1 METTAVT
8 LVEAQVVGD
17 ITGKVL
23 VTVEGRD
30 FTSDLHAVG
39 LTIDSSDREIMAAM
53 IPVVREAIGV
63 DISDHYKVR
72 KAVYSQNI
80 YIVPNSTA
88 G

>member
-1 METTAVT
+1 METTAVV
-8 LVEAQVVGD
+8 LAEAQVVGD

-23 VTVEGRD
+23 VTVEGRN
-30 FTSDLHAVG
+30 FISDLHAVG
-39 LTIDSSDREIMAAM
+39 LTIDSSDHEIMAAM

-63 DISDHYKVR
+63 NISDRYKVR
-72 KAVYSQNI
+72 KAVDSQNI

>member
-1 METTAVT
+1 METTAVV
-8 LVEAQVVGD
+8 LVENQAIGD

-23 VTVEGRD
+23 VTVDGRD

-53 IPVVREAIGV
+53 IPVVREAIGA
-63 DISDHYKVR
+63 DISEHYKVR
-72 KAVYSQNI
+72 KAVDSQNV
-80 YIVPNSTA
+80 YIIPNSTA